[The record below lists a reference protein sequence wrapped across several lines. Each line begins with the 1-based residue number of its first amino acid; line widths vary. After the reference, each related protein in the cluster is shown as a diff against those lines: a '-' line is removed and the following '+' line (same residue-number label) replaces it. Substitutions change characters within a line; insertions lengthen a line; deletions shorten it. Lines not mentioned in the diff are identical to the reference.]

1 MFRLR
6 EGESGPILTVMDIL
20 GKHEQ
25 RVLNTIDQ
33 DALLKSVCS
42 LVSIP
47 SLGGF
52 ETPAQEWVASLLS
65 DIGLEV
71 DVWELDFPSLSGH
84 PGYSTE
90 IDRDHGLGVV
100 GRIGEGPNGTGLILN
115 GHVDVV
121 PPGHEDRWSAPAFE
135 PRVSDG
141 RIYGRGAVDMKAG
154 LCSAIFAAKAIRDAG
169 ISLANPL
176 FIESVIGEED
186 GGVGTLGAI
195 VRGYRAQG
203 AIVMEP
209 TNLEIATTGAGCHNF
224 RIRISGQAAH
234 GALRSEGVSAIR
246 NSWPV
251 LTALEEL
258 EAERN
263 AAGDASVP
271 GDLPFPICVGKMWGG
286 EWASSVAEE
295 VVMEGRYGV
304 RPGEDPTRARAELES
319 AVAGAAEKTHWLCD
333 HPPQVEW
340 WGGRFEPARVDP
352 NTGIAATVR
361 EAHQDVTGAEARLT
375 GVPFGSDMG
384 LMVNHGDTP
393 CVLYGP
399 GDVRCAHR
407 PDEFVPIEEVVSATH
422 VLALVAM
429 RFCGVKE

>member
-1 MFRLR
+1 MSTL
-6 EGESGPILTVMDIL
+6 MD
-20 GKHEQ
+20 HER
-25 RVLNTIDQ
+25 RVLDAIDQ
-33 DALLKSVCS
+33 DALLESVCA

-52 ETPAQEWVASLLS
+52 ETPAQEWVADLLLR
-65 DIGLEV
+65 IGLEV
-71 DVWELDFPSLSGH
+71 DVWELDFSALSEH

-100 GRIGEGPNGTGLILN
+100 GRVGEEAGGRGLILN

-121 PPGHEDRWSAPAFE
+121 PAGHEDRWSGPPFV

-154 LCSAIFAAKAIRDAG
+154 LCSAIFAAKAIRDAQVT
-169 ISLANPL
+169 LAGPL

-209 TNLEIATTGAGCHNF
+209 TGLEIATTGAGCHNF
-224 RIRISGQAAH
+224 RIHVPGQAAH

-246 NSWPV
+246 NAWPIFE
-251 LTALEEL
+251 ALEDL
-258 EAERN
+258 EGERN
-263 AAGDASVP
+263 AAGDPAVP
-271 GDLPFPICVGKMWGG
+271 GDLPFPICVGKMSGG

-304 RPGEDPTRARAELES
+304 RPGEDPSLARAALES
-319 AVAGAAEKTHWLCD
+319 VVARAAEGDPWLCD
-333 HPPQVEW
+333 HPPRVEW
-340 WGGRFEPARVDP
+340 WGGRFESARVDP
-352 NTGIAATVR
+352 DCAVAATLR
-361 EAHQDVTGAEARLT
+361 EAHWAVTGVEARLT
-375 GVPFGSDMG
+375 GVPYGSDMG

-399 GDVRCAHR
+399 GDVRRAHR
-407 PDEFVPIEEVVSATH
+407 PDEFVPIEEVVSATRA
-422 VLALVAM
+422 LALAAM
-429 RFCGVKE
+429 RFCGTRS